1 MQDSK
6 ARVQRNIETYT
17 ADLEAPLHALVRS
30 YLNLSSTTKSRNL
43 IKGGA
48 VRVDGDV
55 IKMPSQVI
63 AEGAVMTIDTGA
75 RTEAGDD
82 SGKMDRDREISV
94 RKGAENFPFDILYE
108 DDDIFCYLKPAGWV
122 SASPNPKVDT
132 SFTRAKDYLLALDS
146 KSGRPGRD
154 VHFVNLVEKD
164 ISGIG
169 VVVRDMQLRKRLQEG
184 WKTFLAGTYVIV
196 QGTMEEEDGEF
207 SEPRDAVGST
217 MRKFPYRTMRKGSG
231 YILLKVQCALEDIR
245 NILPGL
251 RSMGCLVIGLGDNA
265 PDPLGRKG
273 IHSFSMELE
282 DELFDARWEVKTRV
296 PKEFLNL
303 VR

>member
-1 MQDSK
+1 MHNK
-6 ARVQRNIETYT
+6 NAPAPRNIETFT

-30 YLNLSSTTKSRNL
+30 CLRLSSTTKSRNL

-55 IKMPSQVI
+55 IKMPSEII

-75 RTEAGDD
+75 RTEAGTE
-82 SGKMDRDREISV
+82 SKNRERETSV

-122 SASPNPKVDT
+122 SASPNPRVDT
-132 SFTRAKDYLLALDS
+132 SFTRAKDYLLAMDS
-146 KSGRPGRD
+146 QAGRPARD
-154 VHFVNLVEKD
+154 VHFVNLIEKD

-169 VVVRDMQLRKRLQEG
+169 VVVRDMQLRKRLQEN
-184 WKTFLAGTYVIV
+184 WTRFISGTYVLV
-196 QGTMEEEDGEF
+196 QGTIEEEDGEF
-207 SEPRDAVGST
+207 SERRDAEGST
-217 MRKFPYRTMRKGSG
+217 MRKFPYRVMRTGSG
-231 YILLKVQCALEDIR
+231 YVLMKVQCAMEDIR
-245 NILPGL
+245 HILPGL

-265 PDPLGRKG
+265 PNPLGRKG
-273 IHSFSMELE
+273 LHSFSMELE

-296 PKEFLNL
+296 PKEFLTL